1 MEYCKYRDTENPV
14 ICAFCYAPDSRG
26 CTSVSV
32 VKRFIALGERHG
44 WAMRSY
50 LSELCSFT
58 TGTTDCKTLVLD
70 IRKVRAAT
78 LPPGS
83 CCYVHVTGDGS
94 TAGGGAQAVRKGI
107 APGLGNE
114 ARRRLDYGTAALR

>member
-1 MEYCKYRDTENPV
+1 M
-14 ICAFCYAPDSRG
+14 
-26 CTSVSV
+26 SV

-50 LSELCSFT
+50 LSELSPFT

-107 APGLGNE
+107 SPGLGNE
-114 ARRRLDYGTAALR
+114 ARRLDYGTAALR